1 MLALK
6 SSELEGIATSLTAV
20 AGALHESNTDR
31 LQSWQQLETMTS
43 ASSLIQ
49 GFIKLVDYNRPT
61 VDIVEQMHKTAST
74 LFNTADFLRTLEGY
88 VDVLEK
94 QADKSITLTV
104 MLRYIASL
112 SSLLD
117 LMCAR
122 EINALCTA
130 ITPEPLKH
138 LGDFGT
144 LPASA
149 IHEFHLVNAPPEIRA
164 LAEAHPD
171 MQILEAGDG
180 SLVASFGDID
190 KATAVTTI
198 VAGVGSSN
206 PEGWNTYVDRARTVS
221 ASTGSATVLWL
232 GYQAPS
238 SIPAAASGAAA
249 NRAASDLQGFQAAL
263 QARNPNQRKVVM
275 GYSYGSTV
283 VGKAASSGE
292 LSADA
297 LVLVGSPGAGVSH
310 SSQLGAPVYAV
321 TGSADP
327 IGFAGTQYDGIHGT
341 DPTSALFG
349 ATVWDS
355 SSSHSGYWNDQEFLG
370 NVAEVVRGK

>member
-61 VDIVEQMHKTAST
+61 VNIVEQMHKTAST

-190 KATAVTTI
+190 RATTVTTI

-232 GYQAPS
+232 GYQAPA
-238 SIPAAASGAAA
+238 SIPAAVSGARA
-249 NRAASDLQGFQAAL
+249 NRAAAISRGF
-263 QARNPNQRKVVM
+263 K
-275 GYSYGSTV
+275 
-283 VGKAASSGE
+283 
-292 LSADA
+292 
-297 LVLVGSPGAGVSH
+297 
-310 SSQLGAPVYAV
+310 
-321 TGSADP
+321 
-327 IGFAGTQYDGIHGT
+327 
-341 DPTSALFG
+341 
-349 ATVWDS
+349 
-355 SSSHSGYWNDQEFLG
+355 
-370 NVAEVVRGK
+370 